1 MISSIN
7 DNLRNKINNLIVKD
21 PDNSIVNFLEWYNIK
36 SSEGKDTIM
45 RLLISDFY
53 KNIYFIKDSKIKSE
67 LLEFLE
73 NEEVNNIILCLENDY
88 DLLIKFLYATI
99 KFNNAT
105 FFDKQVL
112 FKKIQNKDKILLK
125 IYKGHILDKIIYSEK
140 DKLEDLI
147 FMYEDYIK
155 KSTEKEKFKI
165 ADCFLCLN
173 MLKIKEKD
181 YNLYKKYILEFIKS
195 YYKWKKFLI
204 CNKKNI
210 LSEKD
215 IKYLNF
221 IENSE
226 IEDIIDITNYNKDF
240 FQTLV
245 GEYFYSKTI
254 KIVEIINEM
263 EEFINKNLDDNQ
275 KKKFKI

>member
-67 LLEFLE
+67 SLEFLE

-99 KFNNAT
+99 KFNSAT

-181 YNLYKKYILEFIKS
+181 YNLYKKYILEFVKS
-195 YYKWKKFLI
+195 YYKWKKFLFY
-204 CNKKNI
+204 NKQNI
-210 LSEKD
+210 LLEND
-215 IKYLNF
+215 IKYLHF

-254 KIVEIINEM
+254 CTNEIIKEM
-263 EEFINKNLDDNQ
+263 EDFINNNLNDNQ
-275 KKKFKI
+275 KKKFKF